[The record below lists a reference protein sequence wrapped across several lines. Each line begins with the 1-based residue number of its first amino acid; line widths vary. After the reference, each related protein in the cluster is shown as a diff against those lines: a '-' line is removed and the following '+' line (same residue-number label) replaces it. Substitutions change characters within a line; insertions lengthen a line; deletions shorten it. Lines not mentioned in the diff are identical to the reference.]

1 MINNYNH
8 LNYTNRILIKEYL
21 SKNYSIRKISK
32 EIKKSPSTISR
43 EIKRN
48 YDCFNLEYNPEIADK
63 KAMTR
68 HKHKFYFWDR
78 HIYEKYEDFT
88 NQFVALYDG
97 KKWMVE
103 NTYFYIKNNF
113 NYPIPSLKTIFNWIN
128 SGKWAIQRKQLLRRY
143 YKKGGKRANTNIIDR
158 LVGAKYV
165 KPIWTRPQEI
175 NDRSEFGHW
184 ELDLICGRN
193 VRGAYHI
200 ITFVERKT
208 RFCYT
213 AMIKGKH
220 PDNLNRILSKL
231 IGSNN
236 IPVRS
241 ITTDNGF
248 EFRKLGLL
256 AYKFDICIYFADK
269 YASWQKGS
277 NENWNGL
284 FRRYFPKGTNFDEI
298 DPEYIKEVTLEINY
312 KRRKILNWNS
322 SLEYYKENLIETYN
336 KIFE

>member
-1 MINNYNH
+1 MS
-8 LNYTNRILIKEYL
+8 LIFL
-21 SKNYSIRKISK
+21 SKFKTQVLFLGSSYIWKIWRFYESICSI
-32 EIKKSPSTISR
+32 
-43 EIKRN
+43 
-48 YDCFNLEYNPEIADK
+48 
-63 KAMTR
+63 
-68 HKHKFYFWDR
+68 
-78 HIYEKYEDFT
+78 
-88 NQFVALYDG
+88 YDG

-113 NYPIPSLKTIFNWIN
+113 NYSIPSLKTIFNWIN

-193 VRGAYHI
+193 VRGAYHV

-241 ITTDNGF
+241 IITDNGF

-256 AYKFDICIYFADK
+256 AYKFHICIYFADK